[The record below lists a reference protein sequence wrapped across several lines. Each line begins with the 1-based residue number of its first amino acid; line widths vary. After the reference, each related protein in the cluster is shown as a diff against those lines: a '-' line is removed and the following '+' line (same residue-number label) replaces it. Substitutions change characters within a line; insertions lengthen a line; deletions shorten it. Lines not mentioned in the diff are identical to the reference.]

1 MAGIMMVP
9 QIGYHILR
17 SFSKKS
23 ARTINREYLRRS
35 STRKGIASP
44 STKAAEATEI
54 ELGTMNGS
62 SSINGEQE
70 DDPAGHEREPMHH
83 HHHLSVGRLLH
94 QDKHLS
100 NTDFLLHRSVQ
111 LERDQKRLE
120 EKINSLMARNY
131 ES

>member
-1 MAGIMMVP
+1 MAGIMKVP

-35 STRKGIASP
+35 STRKGIVAPSSP
-44 STKAAEATEI
+44 STKPAATEI

-70 DDPAGHEREPMHH
+70 DDPAGEREPMH

-100 NTDFLLHRSVQ
+100 NTDFLLHRSVR